1 MPRSYRSDANGLGR
15 DDNKE
20 ETQAL
25 WVVALRSWAA
35 AKTSGLGYSLYY
47 SGQRLGGAAYVNFMP
62 FFLPFSFNRF
72 TSEEASDTEES
83 REEPQP
89 AESNPQPVNSDVRQP
104 DALRIEGETK
114 RDDYGGQPAT
124 PQLQACSA

>member
-1 MPRSYRSDANGLGR
+1 MMPRSYRSDANGLGR
-15 DDNKE
+15 EDSKE

-72 TSEEASDTEES
+72 TSEETSDA
-83 REEPQP
+83 EEPREVPQS
-89 AESNPQPVNSDVRQP
+89 AGSNPQPANSDAQP
-104 DALRIEGETK
+104 DESRIEGEMR
-114 RDDYGGQPAT
+114 RDDGGQRDT
-124 PQLQACSA
+124 PRLQACSA